1 MVAFKLLDGVIMPK
15 GIPLTTEELDRR
27 RHQVFAAS
35 MHLFLEKGF
44 QETSMQEIAAAAGM
58 GKSTLYDYFK
68 SKDEVLLSVVEDG
81 VYDLTERARQITSQD
96 LPAAE
101 KIHQVMHAHLEY
113 LLENKELYERMLYEV
128 QRLSPE
134 SQRRIQIRRHAF
146 QDLLCKLVEEATR
159 EGSYR
164 AVNPLLAAR
173 TILAILSPAVFTHR
187 PIGTP
192 EQMMDEAIE
201 IFLRGVQ
208 A

>member
-1 MVAFKLLDGVIMPK
+1 MPK
-15 GIPLTTEELDRR
+15 GIPLTSIELDRR

-68 SKDEVLLSVVEDG
+68 NKDEILLSVVEDG
-81 VYDLTERARQITSQD
+81 IYDLTERAKQIASQD

-113 LLENKELYERMLYEV
+113 LLENKDFIERMMFEV

-134 SQRRIQIRRHAF
+134 SQRRIRSSVTSSQTS
-146 QDLLCKLVEEATR
+146 C
-159 EGSYR
+159 
-164 AVNPLLAAR
+164 AAW
-173 TILAILSPAVFTHR
+173 
-187 PIGTP
+187 
-192 EQMMDEAIE
+192 
-201 IFLRGVQ
+201 
-208 A
+208 

>member
-1 MVAFKLLDGVIMPK
+1 M
-15 GIPLTTEELDRR
+15 E
-27 RHQVFAAS
+27 Q
-35 MHLFLEKGF
+35 
-44 QETSMQEIAAAAGM
+44 IAAVAGM

-68 SKDEVLLSVVEDG
+68 NKDEILLSVVEDG
-81 VYDLTERARQITSQD
+81 VYDLTELAKQIASQD

-101 KIHQVMHAHLEY
+101 KIHQVMHAQLEY
-113 LLENKELYERMLYEV
+113 LLENKDFIERMLFEV

-134 SQRRIQIRRHAF
+134 SQRRIQTQRHTF
-146 QDLLCKLVEEATR
+146 QDLLCSLVEEATR

-164 AVNPLLAAR
+164 DVNPLLAAR

-187 PIGTP
+187 PTGTP

-201 IFLRGVQ
+201 IFIRGVR